1 MSVDCP
7 TCKDLWDEFS
17 EAVKSHVAILS
28 KFRLAQLVEHDSAR
42 LTALESLNVAAAERR
57 DKARMA
63 YKEHEATHHREGTKT
78 QTA

>member
-7 TCKDLWDEFS
+7 TCKSLWEEFS
-17 EAVKSHVAILS
+17 EAVKSHAAILS
-28 KFRLAQLVEHDSAR
+28 KFRLAQLVEHDSGR
-42 LTALESLNVAAAERR
+42 LAALESLSVAAADRR

-63 YKEHEATHHREGTKT
+63 YREHEVTHQEGTKT